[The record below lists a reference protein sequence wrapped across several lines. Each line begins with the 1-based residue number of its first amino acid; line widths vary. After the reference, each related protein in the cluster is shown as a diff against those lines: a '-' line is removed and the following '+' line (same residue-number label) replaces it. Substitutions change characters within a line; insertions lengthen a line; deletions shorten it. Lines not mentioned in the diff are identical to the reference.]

1 MPSTHR
7 SDGGHTAYHQL
18 LTTIIDSSPWY
29 YPHPQ
34 NLDGRIRDAI
44 TTGDPAIRLMHPTTS
59 ATLEVEHTPTTE
71 TSATLAL
78 NAALDPTLESKDAYF
93 AGSLALTHKLIA
105 ASHQTPYLTPHAD
118 PIYVLTAPL
127 PPHITTDELTST
139 LSAITTTSHAI
150 DTLHTNICRPLKQY
164 IHPVCTSTPP
174 KPRDT

>member
-7 SDGGHTAYHQL
+7 SDGGHTVYHQL
-18 LTTIIDSSPWY
+18 LSTIIDSSFWY

-34 NLDGRIRDAI
+34 NLDDRITTAI

-59 ATLEVEHTPTTE
+59 ATLEVEYTPTTD
-71 TSATLAL
+71 TFATLAL

-93 AGSLALTHKLIA
+93 AGSLALTHKLIG
-105 ASHQTPYLTPHAD
+105 ASHQTPHLTPHAD

-127 PPHITTDELTST
+127 SPQTTTDELTRI

-150 DTLHTNICRPLKQY
+150 DALHTNICSPLKQY
-164 IHPVCTSTPP
+164 VHPVCTSIPP